1 MNRPGR
7 GLRDRRRLAL
17 ALLAMAGAAAA
28 PANAAPLDALLTA
41 TPERSA
47 PTATLELAVDRLNR
61 QLDFSKPD
69 PNDPSSLTT
78 TTGDY
83 RGGHLAG
90 AVRVA
95 NGLWLS
101 GSLWQRT
108 LGDDIDT
115 FRYQS
120 WQASGLYRFIDGGG
134 AVPALALRLS
144 AWGNRA
150 KVTETT
156 TPVRVPGAI
165 LDSVTVSQPSDRQLQ
180 ADLIGTWKLSSS
192 LDLSAQLGGGSTRL
206 DYAAL
211 TATTRRNGCSYKLSF
226 TGNDIFGELA
236 GTCNASGGVIRQFFD
251 SSGDY
256 GVDVAKEI
264 AWRGRFAQAG
274 LNLAWRDGP
283 WALQGGF
290 LLHLV
295 RRDDVDNILASRA
308 SPVYRRNQIIAL
320 EAGYDVSQNLGVFAR
335 SELSSHL
342 FLHDLPVTYN
352 TSTSGRFGSRFSL
365 FSLGLRARF

>member
-47 PTATLELAVDRLNR
+47 PTATLEVAVDRLNR

-69 PNDPSSLTT
+69 PNNPSSLTT

-108 LGDDIDT
+108 LGDDTDT

-150 KVTETT
+150 
-156 TPVRVPGAI
+156 
-165 LDSVTVSQPSDRQLQ
+165 
-180 ADLIGTWKLSSS
+180 
-192 LDLSAQLGGGSTRL
+192 
-206 DYAAL
+206 
-211 TATTRRNGCSYKLSF
+211 
-226 TGNDIFGELA
+226 
-236 GTCNASGGVIRQFFD
+236 
-251 SSGDY
+251 
-256 GVDVAKEI
+256 
-264 AWRGRFAQAG
+264 
-274 LNLAWRDGP
+274 
-283 WALQGGF
+283 
-290 LLHLV
+290 
-295 RRDDVDNILASRA
+295 
-308 SPVYRRNQIIAL
+308 
-320 EAGYDVSQNLGVFAR
+320 R
-335 SELSSHL
+335 SEEH
-342 FLHDLPVTYN
+342 
-352 TSTSGRFGSRFSL
+352 TSELQSRTVISNSVF
-365 FSLGLRARF
+365 